1 MLSKTLVLFLVAV
14 LVLVNGATIRWTSA
28 GGNPLWTEPNNWDLA
43 RVPTSADDVI
53 IDVSNIR
60 GNVITTATPSY
71 AKSVT
76 VGGTSGTIQTLS
88 VQGPLYL
95 QSGQIMGNGA
105 LILNSGPDLSLSV
118 SGTFD
123 GGSSNQ
129 FSFISG
135 SLGGTGKYSFVMLN
149 MTGPAEKRI
158 NSTVTVSNTLSLSP
172 GRGST
177 GSINIVGGSLS
188 VTGTFKTTD
197 PLILSASAGAEL
209 DVSGTFQY
217 SASSAAYAA
226 TIRGTANIAS
236 LSVTSG
242 TVILADDVSVT
253 SATVNGGATLDL
265 IGAGTSTRKIGD
277 ITGAG
282 LLKVE
287 GGTNTFSTLTSIG
300 NVQLM
305 GGTLSILTKAAT
317 INDLIFTSGYLQ
329 GPAPLHV
336 TTGTF
341 SNAQIMNLPMTIGV
355 YTQTGFTALTGSSIT
370 IAQNGVISQNCQL
383 ALAPGSTFSVASTG
397 VVSQSAAYEI
407 VKTSLNTP
415 TPSFNNDGKWTTTAP
430 LSILIATT
438 GSGIFQLASGS
449 MVTLT
454 GIQFATGSIVS
465 TASTLTAIGS
475 DVTVGS
481 ISGSGTF
488 QAQGNT
494 FTVTGTLNCQSF
506 VQTNGVTNIG
516 TGVVSS
522 LDLQTGSF
530 TINGPAPPTGSLLSV
545 ASFTFEGGSLA
556 SIAPTAPVSINSF
569 SLSGVQPKTLNNVSV
584 SAGTLTLDCGSQQC
598 QLFTQDA
605 HLSSGSK

>member
-1 MLSKTLVLFLVAV
+1 MLSKALLLFLVSV
-14 LVLVNGATIRWTSA
+14 WLVNGATIRWTSA

-53 IDVSNIR
+53 IDVPNIR

-76 VGGTSGTIQTLS
+76 VGGTSGTIQTLN
-88 VQGPLYL
+88 VQGPLYM

-105 LILNSGPDLSLSV
+105 LVLNSGPDLSLSV
-118 SGTFD
+118 SGTFS

-135 SLGGTGKYSFVMLN
+135 ALGGPGKYNFVMLN
-149 MTGPAEKRI
+149 MTGSAEKRI
-158 NSTVTVSNTLSLSP
+158 NSTVSVSNTLTLSP
-172 GRGST
+172 GRGNT

-188 VTGTFKTTD
+188 VSGTFKTTD
-197 PLILSASAGAEL
+197 PLILASSAGAAF

-217 SASSAAYAA
+217 AASSASYAA
-226 TIRGTANIAS
+226 TIRGTANIAN
-236 LSVTSG
+236 LDVAAG
-242 TVILADDVSVT
+242 TVILADDTSVT
-253 SATVNGGATLDL
+253 SATVNSGATLDL
-265 IGAGTSTRKIGD
+265 IGADASTRKIGD
-277 ITGAG
+277 ITGSG
-282 LLKVE
+282 LLKIE

-300 NVQLM
+300 NVNLM
-305 GGTLSILTKAAT
+305 GGTLSVLTKAAT
-317 INDLIFTSGYLQ
+317 INDLMFTNGYLE

-341 SNAQIMNLPMTIGV
+341 SNAQIMNLPLTVSV
-355 YTQTGFTALTGSSIT
+355 YTQTGFTALKSSSVT
-370 IAQNGVISQNCQL
+370 ISQNGIISQNCQL
-383 ALAPGSTFSVASTG
+383 ALGPGSTFSVASTG
-397 VVSQSAAYEI
+397 VVSQSAGLEI
-407 VKTSLNTP
+407 VKTSMNTP
-415 TPSFNNDGKWTTTAP
+415 APSFNNDGKWTTTAP

-438 GSGIFQLASGS
+438 GSGVFQLASGS

-465 TASTLTAIGS
+465 TASTLTAVGA

-516 TGVVSS
+516 TGVISA

-530 TINGPAPPTGSLLSV
+530 TINGPAPPTGALLSV
-545 ASFTFEGGSLA
+545 ATFTFEGGSMS
-556 SIAPTAPVSINSF
+556 SISKTAPVAVTSF
-569 SLSGVQPKTLNNVSV
+569 TLSGVQPKTLSNVSV
-584 SAGTLTLDCGSQQC
+584 TAGTLTLDCGSQQC

-605 HLSSGSK
+605 HLSSGSKQ